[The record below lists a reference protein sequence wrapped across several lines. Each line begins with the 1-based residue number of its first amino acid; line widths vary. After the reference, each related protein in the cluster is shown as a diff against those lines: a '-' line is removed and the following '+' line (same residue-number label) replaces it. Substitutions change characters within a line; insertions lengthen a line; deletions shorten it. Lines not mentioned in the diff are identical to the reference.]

1 MNDPIVVDF
10 EGFTGKPPVL
20 VGVLVD
26 GVFAQTA
33 FTDVEPAL
41 AMAAQAKGLA
51 CVEFAGFCRGL
62 VERAR
67 AERRAICG
75 FSIREKQ
82 CIAEALGEAWPADVE
97 YLDAKRC
104 AKSWGR
110 HQYPGERARLK
121 RIVDRRRRRNA
132 WVPRG
137 YGNRL
142 VDFVRLAGVR
152 IPSNYAH
159 GRVAATLRRIIE
171 QARSKPS
178 YVEFAPGAKRSWTR
192 LLEHNRMDCV
202 WARAFISKAA
212 PCVRCGAAR
221 LPGLASECTRR

>member
-10 EGFTGKPPVL
+10 EGFTGKAPVL
-20 VGVLVD
+20 AGVLVD
-26 GVFAQTA
+26 GVFAQAA

-82 CIAEALGEAWPADVE
+82 CIAEALGEAWPADVD

-104 AKSWGR
+104 AKSWR
-110 HQYPGERARLK
+110 TSEHPGEGARLARVRRLRSK
-121 RIVDRRRRRNA
+121 RGVYC
-132 WVPRG
+132 RG

-142 VDFVRLAGVR
+142 VDFVRRSGER

-159 GRVAATLRRIIE
+159 GRVTATLRRVIE
-171 QARSKPS
+171 QARSKS
-178 YVEFAPGAKRSWTR
+178 SFADFPPGAKRAWTR
-192 LLEHNRMDCV
+192 LLEHNRLDCV
-202 WARAFISKAA
+202 WARAFVGR
-212 PCVRCGAAR
+212 CVSSDR
-221 LPGLASECTRR
+221 